1 MDINMIFVG
10 AAFVFLCVITFKVIC
25 IHADTKAMN
34 EFIVENIGRLGK
46 NQDVLQKEIIAADTT
61 IRHRMDEL
69 ASDIKHQI
77 TFEIIANKQAIL
89 KEIREIKK

>member
-10 AAFVFLCVITFKVIC
+10 AAFVFLCVITFKVMC

-61 IRHRMDEL
+61 IRRHMDEL
-69 ASDIKHQI
+69 TDDIKQKI
-77 TFEIIANKQAIL
+77 IFEIVANKQGIL
-89 KEIREIKK
+89 TEIRELKK